1 MKIDIF
7 THVVPKEYKRAL
19 GKIDSNIEN
28 RIARVPA
35 LYDLDQ
41 RFQIMDRYEH
51 LTQVLTLSLS
61 GALILEYPKVAVEFA
76 KLANDEMAEIVH
88 KHPERFITGAAS
100 LPMTDIDAALEE
112 LDRAVRE
119 LKLKGLQLFT
129 PTKDTSLDSP
139 EFMPLFQKMHEYGL
153 PIWIHPK
160 RLISYA
166 DYKTKKES
174 NYYIYHIFGW
184 PYETTVAM
192 THLVFSGI
200 FDRFPGI
207 KIITHHCGAM
217 VPFFE
222 ERIAEAYNA
231 SDVIHGE
238 EYKEKL
244 SKPPIEYFK
253 MFYGDTVLSGSTNGL
268 RCGYSFFGA
277 DHLLFGTDM
286 PYDSELGNRTI
297 AKTIYSIEQLNI
309 SNSEKEMI
317 YETNARRLLNL

>member
-7 THVVPKEYKRAL
+7 THVVPKKYKKVL
-19 GKIDSNIEN
+19 GKVDPNIEN

-61 GALILEYPKVAVEFA
+61 GALVLENPKVAVEFA
-76 KLANDEMAEIVH
+76 KLANDEMAEMIN
-88 KHPERFITGAAS
+88 KYPERFISGAAS
-100 LPMTDIDAALEE
+100 LPMTDIDAAIEE

-174 NYYIYHIFGW
+174 NYYIYHVFGW

-222 ERIAEAYNA
+222 QRIAEAYSA

-238 EYKEKL
+238 EYKDKL

-268 RCGYSFFGA
+268 RCGHSFFGA

-297 AKTIYSIEQLNI
+297 RKTMYSIEQLNI

-317 YETNARRLLNL
+317 YEGNARRLLNL